1 MLFSEV
7 RQKRKK
13 RMMIDN
19 HISESDCDT
28 LDPSWSSDVRVM
40 VKDMLPFHHGED
52 VDFTCPAGRIK
63 TGGDWAI
70 CLYGLVLPYT
80 TRLDCVKI
88 GRCFYTAYRSL
99 KLVTW

>member
-1 MLFSEV
+1 M
-7 RQKRKK
+7 R
-13 RMMIDN
+13 IDY

-28 LDPSWSSDVRVM
+28 LDPSWSSGAWVGL
-40 VKDMLPFHHGED
+40 KDKLPFEHGED
-52 VDFTCPAGRIK
+52 IDLTCPAERIK
-63 TGGDWAI
+63 TGGDRAI
-70 CLYGLVLPYT
+70 CLYGLVMPYT